1 MKTASVCRSCE
12 RRLLACNRSP
22 APFQPGSFPLRAYV
36 TATHRESRGDP
47 LVETEWA
54 QSSSRF
60 DRSLD
65 EAQPVFWDDALPAE
79 FRQVTKAD
87 GIKSDKLEA
96 QTSRRDSILLGLT
109 SKPCDDGGVRTADG
123 RSHGSALPS
132 RPSNP
137 TRRSRSGLRSFR
149 KQQDGSAQVELLPP
163 LSKHVESHESGL
175 RSLSPNS
182 RPMWDDPR
190 EHGRESYQWKL
201 SNDLMKSAGTFD
213 ESSRQD
219 FIRWKRKYR
228 AIPRWT
234 ATGTPLGLD
243 ATVEN
248 WLQRLDKDED
258 MRIAFERLE
267 QQERL
272 EKWPKIMMTTLK
284 HRPQKTHL
292 VLSAT
297 LDPLLPPYAV
307 MDTLLFIV
315 SSLPKEEHL
324 YKNEQDRDLA
334 RNVVQ
339 LFLRVK
345 DTFPALPFEQRTLG
359 LAASRLPRHHFE
371 RLFTS
376 LEIPLSELH
385 ENTALQFARKLAGT
399 IDEASKATSKWA
411 ALEILEHLA
420 TRGEKVNTDK
430 FRSVITPLLHHN
442 PPEDEVR
449 PFDTK
454 VAFSS
459 LWDKG
464 FRPNIINVT
473 TYLDTACLAG
483 DVKYAI
489 TVAKLFR
496 DHGLPFDSRALDVLF
511 RGAKHMNESSM
522 IDELLQLSKA
532 TGIDMF
538 SNALHAILYSY
549 TLEARQHKRYNV
561 PDLRPFLPMLRIFA
575 KRCSLEKLQ
584 QLIPESLPLMLTQ
597 NSEDNQASSTDQRR
611 WEFEH
616 SIVPVVDASF
626 PSLSQKQAESSI
638 GTMAIMFRAYIK
650 SMRRSHELLSLWMSF
665 KLKLEAPG
673 TEDNVAAKLVRHQ
686 KSLIHDT
693 FIMEMLKHPGF
704 KRPAL
709 DVFGDML
716 NSMLKGKGQSAH
728 PEPSVFTFT
737 ILLNRL
743 ITQGEHVLADE
754 LYQVMRENGV
764 EPNLATMNT
773 RVKTA
778 AMAQNVDR
786 TVSALSE
793 LETIYQPDRW
803 TFKAFGRLRRQQQA
817 LKMIQEIIDV
827 RKRQLDAEEQGH

>member
-1 MKTASVCRSCE
+1 
-12 RRLLACNRSP
+12 
-22 APFQPGSFPLRAYV
+22 
-36 TATHRESRGDP
+36 
-47 LVETEWA
+47 
-54 QSSSRF
+54 
-60 DRSLD
+60 
-65 EAQPVFWDDALPAE
+65 
-79 FRQVTKAD
+79 
-87 GIKSDKLEA
+87 
-96 QTSRRDSILLGLT
+96 
-109 SKPCDDGGVRTADG
+109 
-123 RSHGSALPS
+123 
-132 RPSNP
+132 
-137 TRRSRSGLRSFR
+137 
-149 KQQDGSAQVELLPP
+149 
-163 LSKHVESHESGL
+163 
-175 RSLSPNS
+175 
-182 RPMWDDPR
+182 MWDDPR
-190 EHGRESYQWKL
+190 ERGRESYQWKL
-201 SNDLMKSAGTFD
+201 SQDLMKSAGTLG
-213 ESSRQD
+213 ENSRRD

-243 ATVEN
+243 ATIED
-248 WLQRLDKDED
+248 WLQHLDKDED
-258 MRIAFERLE
+258 LRNVFEQTEKPERLG
-267 QQERL
+267 
-272 EKWPKIMMTTLK
+272 KWPNFMMTILK

-292 VLSAT
+292 ALAAT

-307 MDTLLFIV
+307 MDALLFIV

-324 YKNEQDRDLA
+324 YKNEQDHDLA
-334 RNVVQ
+334 RNVVE
-339 LFLRVK
+339 LFSRIK

-359 LAASRLPRHHFE
+359 LAASRLPRRQFE

-376 LEIPLSELH
+376 LEIPLAELH

-430 FRSVITPLLHHN
+430 FRSVVTPLLHHN
-442 PPEDEVR
+442 PPDDEVR

-496 DHGLPFDSRALDVLF
+496 DHGLPFDSRALDILF
-511 RGAKHMNESSM
+511 RGAKHSNDSALV
-522 IDELLQLSKA
+522 DELLQLSKA
-532 TGIDMF
+532 AGIDMF
-538 SNALHAILYSY
+538 SNALHAILYAYS
-549 TLEARQHKRYNV
+549 LEARQHKRYNV
-561 PDLRPFLPMLRIFA
+561 PDSRPFLPMLRTYA
-575 KRCSLEKLQ
+575 KRCSLEELQ

-597 NSEDNQASSTDQRR
+597 HAEGDQTATTDQRR

-626 PSLSQKQAESSI
+626 PSLNQKQPESSI
-638 GTMAIMFRAYIK
+638 GTIAIMFRAYIK
-650 SMRRSHELLSLWMSF
+650 SMRRSHELLSLWMTF
-665 KLKLEAPG
+665 KLRLEAPW
-673 TEDNVAAKLVRHQ
+673 TQDNVAAKLVKHQ

-693 FIMEMLKHPGF
+693 FILEMLKHPGF

-716 NSMLKGKGQSAH
+716 NSMLKEKGQSAH

-743 ITQGEHVLADE
+743 VTQGEHVLADE

-827 RKRQLDAEEQGH
+827 RKRQLDAEVQGQ